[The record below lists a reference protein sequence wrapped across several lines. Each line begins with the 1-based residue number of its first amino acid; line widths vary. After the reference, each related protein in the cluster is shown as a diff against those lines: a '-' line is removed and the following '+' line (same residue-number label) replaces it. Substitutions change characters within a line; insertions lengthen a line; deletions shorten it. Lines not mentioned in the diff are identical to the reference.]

1 MPEPVTGNVR
11 RWLRLEGGAI
21 LILACLLYARAGG
34 NWASFAI
41 LFLVP
46 DLSLAAY
53 LVGPRLG
60 AAVYNAAHSYVG
72 PLLLYAVAMDFG
84 LAGEGAASLIW
95 LAHIGFDRAVGFG
108 LKYPTAFRDTH
119 LGRIGRARDEVEL
132 FT

>member
-21 LILACLLYARAGG
+21 LVLALLLYARSGG
-34 NWASFAI
+34 NWATFAL

-46 DLSLAAY
+46 DLSIVGY

-60 AAVYNAAHSYVG
+60 AALYNVAHSYVG
-72 PLLLYAVAMDFG
+72 PLLVYAAAVDFG
-84 LAGEGAASLIW
+84 LAGESTASLIW
-95 LAHIGFDRAVGFG
+95 LAHIGFDRVVGFG

-119 LGRIGRARDEVEL
+119 LGHIGRPRDEVEL
-132 FT
+132 IT

>member
-21 LILACLLYARAGG
+21 LVLALLLYARAGG
-34 NWASFAI
+34 NWATFAI
-41 LFLVP
+41 LFLAP
-46 DLSLAAY
+46 DLSIAGYAAGSR
-53 LVGPRLG
+53 VG
-60 AAVYNAAHSYVG
+60 AALYNLAHSYVG
-72 PLLLYAVAMDFG
+72 PLLLYAAAIDFG

-132 FT
+132 IT

>member
-21 LILACLLYARAGG
+21 LVLALLLYARSGG
-34 NWASFAI
+34 NWATFAI
-41 LFLVP
+41 LFLAP
-46 DLSLAAY
+46 DLSVLGY

-60 AAVYNAAHSYVG
+60 AAVYNLAHSYVG
-72 PLLLYAVAMDFG
+72 PLLLYAAAVDFG
-84 LAGEGAASLIW
+84 LQGEGAASLIW
-95 LAHIGFDRAVGFG
+95 LAHISFDRVVGFG

-119 LGRIGRARDEVEL
+119 LGRIGRAPDEIEF